1 MKNLRIL
8 LMLVTILSLQTVSA
22 QSGDDY
28 RPFLK
33 EGKVWNCCMHEH
45 YTEHEDQ
52 KIVSSGWQTVY
63 YSLTLSGDSI
73 VNGTTYHKMHGK
85 PLSIVRKDNEGK
97 IFSIPA
103 TDMVALW
110 PELWREEGKKVYGYI
125 WNKEQL
131 YYDFSVGLGS
141 VIVIDD
147 ATTTVTSVDTVTAN
161 SQQFRRFELEPFGGY
176 EPIWVEGVGHIGGPF
191 MSTMFMVNDGR
202 SYELLSCYE
211 DGKCIF
217 TQKDFCSEPGVD
229 QIEDLSPAL
238 SKREGAIFDLQGRR
252 LSAIPA
258 KGLYIKNGKKFVSR

>member
-1 MKNLRIL
+1 MS
-8 LMLVTILSLQTVSA
+8 LSSKA
-22 QSGDDY
+22 QSTDGY
-28 RPFLK
+28 HPFLK
-33 EGKVWNCCMHEH
+33 EGKVWNCCIHEV

-52 KIVSSGWQTVY
+52 EIVSSGWQTVY
-63 YSLTLSGDSI
+63 YSLTLSGDSV

-85 PLSIVRKDNEGK
+85 PLSIVRKDGEGK

-110 PELWREEGKKVYGYI
+110 PKLWREEGKKVYGYI

-131 YYDFSVGLGS
+131 YYDFSVELGS

-161 SQQFRRFELEPFGGY
+161 GQQFRRLEVERFGGY

-191 MSTMFMVNDGR
+191 MSTMYMVNDGR

-217 TQKDFCSEPGVD
+217 TQKDFRSEPGVD
-229 QIEDLSPAL
+229 RIEDLSPAL
-238 SKREGAIFDLQGRR
+238 SKGEGAVFDLQGRR
-252 LSAIPA
+252 LNAVPA
-258 KGLYIKNGKKFVSR
+258 KGLYIKNGKKFVSK

>member
-8 LMLVTILSLQTVSA
+8 LMLVTTLSLQTVSA

-45 YTEHEDQ
+45 YDEYDDQ
-52 KIVSSGWQTVY
+52 GIVSSGWQIVY
-63 YSLTLSGDSI
+63 FSLTLSGDSV
-73 VNGTTYHKMHGK
+73 VNGTTYHKMHGT
-85 PLSIVRKDNEGK
+85 PISIVRKDNKGNLL
-97 IFSIPA
+97 SIPIA
-103 TDMVALW
+103 DMVTRW
-110 PELWREEGKKVYGYI
+110 PELWREEGKKVYGYK

-141 VIVIDD
+141 VVVISNQT
-147 ATTTVTSVDTVTAN
+147 ATVTSVDTVTAN
-161 SQQFRRFELEPFGGY
+161 GQQFRRLEVERFGSFD
-176 EPIWVEGVGHIGGPF
+176 PIWVEGVGHIGGPF
-191 MSTMFMVNDGR
+191 VSTMSVLNDGR

-217 TQKDFCSEPGVD
+217 TQKDFRSEPGVD

-258 KGLYIKNGKKFVSR
+258 KGLYIKDGKKFVSR